1 MFPRQAGAVRRIM
14 GAKAHQHMMAPALK
28 KYLPAKVVL
37 TAILIAIALGLLFEG
52 VMIGP
57 EYQRYKP
64 PYLILAATVLFA
76 VFFAWLW
83 WQEREEA

>member
-1 MFPRQAGAVRRIM
+1 MIA
-14 GAKAHQHMMAPALK
+14 ALK

-37 TAILIAIALGLLFEG
+37 TAVLIAIAVGLLFEG

-64 PYLILAATVLFA
+64 PYLIFLVLALFA
-76 VFFAWLW
+76 VFFGWLYW
-83 WQEREEA
+83 RESREG

>member
-1 MFPRQAGAVRRIM
+1 
-14 GAKAHQHMMAPALK
+14 MAAALK

-37 TAILIAIALGLLFEG
+37 AAVLTAIALGLLFEG

-64 PYLILAATVLFA
+64 PYLVLIVLAIFA
-76 VFFAWLW
+76 IFFTWLW
-83 WQEREEA
+83 WQERREEAK